1 VGTVSSYAAIGSTSP
16 KMCSHC
22 HLVTPSGAHDVCH
35 ACSVALRAEA
45 RRGLDELETFL
56 GGWAGL
62 ERPLGDED

>member
-1 VGTVSSYAAIGSTSP
+1 
-16 KMCSHC
+16 MCSHC